1 MIKTLT
7 KVGNSKAL
15 VIDKS
20 ILQAAGLD
28 EDTVFQ
34 VTVDPNG
41 GIIIQSVQPVN
52 EKLHK
57 KNVTKVIKK
66 HSKMLKRLA
75 DR

>member
-1 MIKTLT
+1 MIKSLT
-7 KVGNSKAL
+7 QVGNSRAL

-28 EDTVFQ
+28 NDTKFQ
-34 VTVDPNG
+34 ITVDPNG
-41 GIIIQSVQPVN
+41 GIIIQSIQSMN

-57 KNVTKVIKK
+57 ESVKRVLKK
-66 HSKMLKRLA
+66 HSKLFKRLA